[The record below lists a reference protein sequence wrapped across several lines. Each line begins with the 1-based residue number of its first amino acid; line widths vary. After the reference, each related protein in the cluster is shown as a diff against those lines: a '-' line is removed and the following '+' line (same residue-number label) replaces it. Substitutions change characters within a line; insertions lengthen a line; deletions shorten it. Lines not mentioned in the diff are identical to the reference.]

1 MADNINTQE
10 LQDALDRLTDAI
22 NDASGIARPLNLLG
36 KSSAEAAA
44 EIDLMGNAAAQN
56 AQATRVS
63 VQRQRELAQAADS
76 AAGAMGD
83 LAGSVFKAA
92 KAMYE
97 GQKGAGAFSGAL
109 DSLTSV
115 VAGVGTA
122 LALLLPGGVLM
133 KGVVAG
139 VTFLTTALIGT
150 AKEAGKMSDALFKG
164 YQGLSQSGAAASD
177 GLTGL
182 LSDVHKLGMGFQD
195 LERYNSIIAEGRKEL
210 VLFGG
215 TVFEGRRRFADMGS
229 AMAPFRESLMNAGM
243 TQEEIN
249 EASMG
254 YLRLQSRIGQTQNRT
269 TAELAESTRK
279 YLIEQDALTKLTG
292 LTRKEQEDARE
303 EIRSQERFAATL
315 ADMRAKGQT
324 REAKELEDAYLILRS
339 QSKEAA
345 QGFADLSTGMITTEA
360 AQKSMLATQGDSMR
374 AAQKIQAGQL
384 DAAEAAQKV
393 AAAHGRTAE
402 SMRPLA
408 QMGVYGNVIGD
419 FAADLRLGAL
429 AEGDLVAMRKKIT
442 EEQEKQGATGKKAA
456 DNLVQQ
462 QTDLVLAQQRQMIAT
477 QDLISKAIEPS
488 MTVFQR
494 MMIIVEQVTLGLE
507 KMLDYLGLFG
517 KAKTTEQKEADI
529 AVEKAESLV
538 YQERMKIV
546 DAERALM
553 QARREGNK
561 EQMQAAAETLEA
573 AKASK
578 KAADRALLDAEVR
591 KKYADDRAAGRT
603 GVGMGGQ
610 QIRADGSPINPGDA
624 DYVPPSAPAAGGAAV
639 PGSGGGGGTA
649 APAAGAAAGG
659 KNEAEQQMR
668 PQDLFNFLGDITGHE
683 SNYNRLD
690 SQFRERLTAM
700 AKEYH
705 AVTGGKK
712 LPFGSGARNEEENRQ
727 VGGVGSSRH
736 LKGTAVDLS
745 TDAVNELVKLGLLG
759 KHGFRQNPKSAW
771 HISDDGFAKG
781 GIATGPKSGYNALLH
796 GTEAV
801 VPLPDGKTIPV
812 NMNESA
818 AAVDN
823 TEMLQVLREVKA
835 SMDSMINRADNQRV
849 VDALENSI
857 RTQRTSNDILGK
869 ILQMSQ

>member
-1 MADNINTQE
+1 
-10 LQDALDRLTDAI
+10 
-22 NDASGIARPLNLLG
+22 
-36 KSSAEAAA
+36 
-44 EIDLMGNAAAQN
+44 
-56 AQATRVS
+56 
-63 VQRQRELAQAADS
+63 
-76 AAGAMGD
+76 
-83 LAGSVFKAA
+83 
-92 KAMYE
+92 
-97 GQKGAGAFSGAL
+97 
-109 DSLTSV
+109 
-115 VAGVGTA
+115 
-122 LALLLPGGVLM
+122 
-133 KGVVAG
+133 
-139 VTFLTTALIGT
+139 
-150 AKEAGKMSDALFKG
+150 
-164 YQGLSQSGAAASD
+164 
-177 GLTGL
+177 
-182 LSDVHKLGMGFQD
+182 
-195 LERYNSIIAEGRKEL
+195 
-210 VLFGG
+210 
-215 TVFEGRRRFADMGS
+215 
-229 AMAPFRESLMNAGM
+229 
-243 TQEEIN
+243 
-249 EASMG
+249 
-254 YLRLQSRIGQTQNRT
+254 
-269 TAELAESTRK
+269 
-279 YLIEQDALTKLTG
+279 
-292 LTRKEQEDARE
+292 
-303 EIRSQERFAATL
+303 
-315 ADMRAKGQT
+315 
-324 REAKELEDAYLILRS
+324 
-339 QSKEAA
+339 
-345 QGFADLSTGMITTEA
+345 
-360 AQKSMLATQGDSMR
+360 
-374 AAQKIQAGQL
+374 
-384 DAAEAAQKV
+384 
-393 AAAHGRTAE
+393 
-402 SMRPLA
+402 
-408 QMGVYGNVIGD
+408 
-419 FAADLRLGAL
+419 
-429 AEGDLVAMRKKIT
+429 
-442 EEQEKQGATGKKAA
+442 
-456 DNLVQQ
+456 
-462 QTDLVLAQQRQMIAT
+462 
-477 QDLISKAIEPS
+477 

-578 KAADRALLDAEVR
+578 KAAESALLDAEVR

-649 APAAGAAAGG
+649 APAAAPAAGG